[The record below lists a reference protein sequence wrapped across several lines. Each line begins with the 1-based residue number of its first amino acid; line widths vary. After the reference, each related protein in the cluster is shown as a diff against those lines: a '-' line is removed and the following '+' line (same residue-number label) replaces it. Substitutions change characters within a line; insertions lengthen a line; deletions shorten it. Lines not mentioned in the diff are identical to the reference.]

1 MAKGISNRCAEIG
14 ISEIDENDYS
24 EALSDLISKYYLI
37 LPEDIK
43 IYIWNISHL
52 KQVIQCFICNKVLLP
67 LQIDI
72 RENFESEYFIQQNN
86 LVKCINC

>member
-1 MAKGISNRCAEIG
+1 MSINKKGLKYFMYLCSKN
-14 ISEIDENDYS
+14 IDN
-24 EALSDLISKYYLI
+24 KYYLI

-52 KQVIQCFICNKVLLP
+52 KPFIQCFICNKVLLP
-67 LQIDI
+67 FQIDI